1 MISNICFC
9 CDVPGCQSNIT
20 IHPADAK
27 NGPEPALVRA
37 GWQVTGAENDGVK
50 TVTHCLCPAHRVDDH
65 APSVPEDD

>member
-20 IHPADAK
+20 IHPTDAK
-27 NGPEPALVRA
+27 DGPESALARA
-37 GWQVTGAENDGVK
+37 GWQVTGAECDGVK
-50 TVTHCLCPAHRVDDH
+50 TVTQCLCPAHRVDDH